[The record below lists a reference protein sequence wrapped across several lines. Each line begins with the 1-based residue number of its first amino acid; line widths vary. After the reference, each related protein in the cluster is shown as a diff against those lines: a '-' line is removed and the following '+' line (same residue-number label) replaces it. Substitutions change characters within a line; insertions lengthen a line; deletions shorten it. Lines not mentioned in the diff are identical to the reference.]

1 MGILSDAWD
10 AVTDFA
16 SDIVDTVVD
25 WFVDIP
31 DVPQYEDKS
40 QGTLVN
46 KQSNLAQIPVIYGE
60 RKVGGT
66 RVFVETSG
74 ADNTYLYVAMALCEG
89 EIEGVTEIYIN
100 DTLSSTIGGSTSHG
114 DTVNATGK
122 YGGYATFQVFHGTD
136 TQTASSL
143 LTSAPSWT
151 TDHTLKGVAYL
162 AMKFT
167 WNRDLFGSI
176 PDVQAVVKG
185 RKCYDPRDATT
196 VYTTN
201 PSLCLLDYLQN
212 SRYGK
217 ALPSSA
223 FESDYA
229 SWKSSA
235 DFCESNV
242 ASYTGGS
249 DINIFD
255 NNTVLDVSKSIID
268 NVKILLSG
276 MQGQLVYAQGVYK
289 LIIERD
295 YTTSYAFTEDNIL
308 SNISIV
314 GEKRKDRF
322 NRVIATFTN
331 PEKNWQKDQIEYP
344 EAGSSVYT
352 TLKNEDAGFEL
363 EKRLALDTVTNIYQA
378 RNIAYTALYRSRN
391 QLKAS
396 FLATVD
402 ALQVAVG
409 DIVTVTHSS
418 LGWSAKKF
426 RVMGLRLE
434 PTGNV
439 GVSLYEHDATI
450 YSWNEGAEVVA
461 PAGTTLP
468 DPFTVGAVSESTITV
483 ASSEAINDNGSSY
496 QRFVISWTEPN
507 DNFIS
512 EYIVQLKESDSS
524 DWKIQARSDEPPVY
538 VNSVVSGVDYNI
550 RIKSVNSLGVSS
562 AWTYSIDESSTTESA
577 CTTAGGTWDGSRC
590 LINFTADD
598 LTTAAG
604 GGNTTYYQDNAPTAD
619 LEIGDLWIDTND
631 SNKISRYNGTTWDS
645 VTGAVASVD
654 TVTESEIALT
664 NDKLADITTDMGAI
678 TAGSLSINN
687 LFTVDSSGNC
697 TIKNAT
703 TGARLEIK
711 NNVIKVY
718 DASNVV
724 RVQIGDL
731 S

>member
-1 MGILSDAWD
+1 MGWLSDAWD

-40 QGTLVN
+40 QGTLLN

-74 ADNTYLYVAMALCEG
+74 ADNQYLYIALVLAEG
-89 EIEGVTEIYIN
+89 EVNAIGDVYIN
-100 DTLSSTIGGSTSHG
+100 DVLST
-114 DTVNATGK
+114 DAK
-122 YGGYATFQVFHGTD
+122 YSGLVSIDKMLGTD
-136 TQTASSL
+136 TQTASTV
-143 LTSAPSWT
+143 LTAAPSWT

-162 AMKFT
+162 GMRFK
-167 WNRDLFGSI
+167 WDRDVFGSI
-176 PDVQAVVKG
+176 PDVQAVVQG
-185 RKCYDPRDATT
+185 RKCYDPRSATT

-201 PSLCLLDYLQN
+201 PAICLLDYLTN

-217 ALPSSA
+217 GLPSSS

-229 SWKSSA
+229 SWKSAA
-235 DFCESNV
+235 DFCDSNV
-242 ASYTGGS
+242 TSYTGGS
-249 DINIFD
+249 TIDLFSCNAVIDI
-255 NNTVLDVSKSIID
+255 SKTIID
-268 NVKILLSG
+268 NVKVLLSG

-289 LIIERD
+289 LIPEKD
-295 YTTSYAFTEDNIL
+295 YTANYAFTEDNIL
-308 SNISIV
+308 SNISVV
-314 GEKRKDRF
+314 GEKRKDKF

-331 PEKNWQKDQIEYP
+331 PDKNWQKDQIEYP

-439 GVSLYEHDATI
+439 GVSLHEHDSTI
-450 YSWNEGAEVVA
+450 YAWNEGAEVEQ
-461 PAGTTLP
+461 PASTTLP
-468 DPFTVGAVSESTITV
+468 DPFTVGVISESTITV

-496 QRFVISWTEPN
+496 QRFIIGWTEPN

-538 VNSVVSGVDYNI
+538 VNSVVSGVAYNI

-562 AWTYSIDESSTTESA
+562 SWVYSVNEAATSESA
-577 CTTAGGTWDGSRC
+577 CTTAGGTWDGTRC
-590 LINFTADD
+590 LINFTADN

-604 GGNTTYYQDNAPTAD
+604 GGNTTYYQDAEPTGD
-619 LEIGDLWIDTND
+619 LSEGDLWFDTND
-631 SNKISRYNGTTWDS
+631 NNKIYRYSGSAWVAASGNLIATE
-645 VTGAVASVD
+645 VTD
-654 TVTESEIALT
+654 
-664 NDKLADITTDMGAI
+664 LADITPSAGTITSGTLEVGAGGVVI
-678 TAGSLSINN
+678 QSAASGSRLVI
-687 LFTVDSSGNC
+687 SSE
-697 TIKNAT
+697 T
-703 TGARLEIK
+703 LE
-711 NNVIKVY
+711 VY
-718 DASNVV
+718 DGTTL
-724 RVQIGDL
+724 RVKIGKL

>member
-1 MGILSDAWD
+1 MGWLSDAWD

-40 QGTLVN
+40 QGTLLN

-74 ADNTYLYVAMALCEG
+74 ADNQYLYIALVLAEG
-89 EIEGVTEIYIN
+89 EVNAIGDVYIN
-100 DTLSSTIGGSTSHG
+100 DVLST
-114 DTVNATGK
+114 DAK
-122 YGGYATFQVFHGTD
+122 YSGLVSIDKMLGTD
-136 TQTASSL
+136 TQTASTV
-143 LTSAPSWT
+143 LTAAPSWT

-162 AMKFT
+162 GMRFK
-167 WNRDLFGSI
+167 WDRDVFGSI
-176 PDVQAVVKG
+176 PDVQAVVQG
-185 RKCYDPRDATT
+185 RKCYDPRSATT

-201 PSLCLLDYLQN
+201 PAICLLDYLTN

-217 ALPSSA
+217 GLPSSS

-229 SWKSSA
+229 SWKSAA
-235 DFCESNV
+235 DFCDSNV
-242 ASYTGGS
+242 TSYTGGS
-249 DINIFD
+249 TIDLFSCNAVIDI
-255 NNTVLDVSKSIID
+255 SKTIID
-268 NVKILLSG
+268 NVKVLLSG

-289 LIIERD
+289 LIPEKD
-295 YTTSYAFTEDNIL
+295 YTANYAFTEDNIL
-308 SNISIV
+308 SNISVV
-314 GEKRKDRF
+314 GEKRKDKF

-331 PEKNWQKDQIEYP
+331 PDKNWQKDQIEYP

-439 GVSLYEHDATI
+439 GVSLHEHDSTI
-450 YSWNEGAEVVA
+450 YAWNEGAEVEQ
-461 PAGTTLP
+461 PASTTLP
-468 DPFTVGAVSESTITV
+468 DPFTVGVISESTITV

-496 QRFVISWTEPN
+496 QRFIIGWTEPN

-538 VNSVVSGVDYNI
+538 VNSVVSGVAYNI

-562 AWTYSIDESSTTESA
+562 SWVYSINEAATSESA
-577 CTTAGGTWDGSRC
+577 CTTAGGTWDGTRC
-590 LINFTADD
+590 LINFTADN

-604 GGNTTYYQDNAPTAD
+604 GGNTTYYQDAEPTGD
-619 LEIGDLWIDTND
+619 LSEGDLWFDTND
-631 SNKISRYNGTTWDS
+631 NNKIYRYSGSAWVAASGNLIATE
-645 VTGAVASVD
+645 VTD
-654 TVTESEIALT
+654 
-664 NDKLADITTDMGAI
+664 LADITPSAGTITSGTLEVGAGGVVI
-678 TAGSLSINN
+678 QSAASGSRLVI
-687 LFTVDSSGNC
+687 SSE
-697 TIKNAT
+697 T
-703 TGARLEIK
+703 LE
-711 NNVIKVY
+711 VY
-718 DASNVV
+718 DGTTL
-724 RVQIGDL
+724 RVKIGKL

>member
-1 MGILSDAWD
+1 MGFFDD
-10 AVTDFA
+10 VFDFVGDIFE
-16 SDIVDTVVD
+16 DIVE

-31 DVPQYEDKS
+31 DVPDYEDKS
-40 QGTLVN
+40 QGTLLN
-46 KQSNLAQIPVIYGE
+46 KQSNLAPIPVVYGE

-74 ADNTYLYVAMALCEG
+74 TDNTYLYICLVLSEG
-89 EIEGVTEIYIN
+89 EISGIKEIYVN
-100 DTLSSTIGGSTSHG
+100 DKLSSTIGGLSTHG
-114 DTVNATGK
+114 QTINATGDI
-122 YGGYATFQVFHGTD
+122 GGYATFQAFHGTD
-136 TQTASSL
+136 DQVASSL
-143 LTSAPSWT
+143 LTTAPSWT
-151 TDHTLKGVAYL
+151 ANHRLRGVAYL
-162 AMKFT
+162 ACKFT

-176 PDVQAVVKG
+176 PDVTVVLKG
-185 RKCYDPRDATT
+185 KKVYDPRDATT
-196 VYTTN
+196 GYSTN
-201 PSLCLLDYLQN
+201 PSLCLLDYLTN

-217 ALPSSA
+217 NLPSSA

-229 SWKSSA
+229 SWKSAA

-242 ASYTGGS
+242 TDYTGGS
-249 DINIFD
+249 SINIYD
-255 NNTVLDVSKSIID
+255 CHAVIDVSKTIID

-276 MQGQLVYAQGVYK
+276 MQGQLVYSQGVYK
-289 LIIERD
+289 LIPEND
-295 YTTSYAFTEDNIL
+295 YTASYAFNEDNIL
-308 SNISIV
+308 SNITIV
-314 GEKRKDRF
+314 GEKRKDKY

-331 PEKNWQKDQIEYP
+331 PDKEWQQDQIEYP
-344 EAGSSVYT
+344 EAGSSEYT
-352 TLKNEDAGFEL
+352 SLLAEDSGFEL
-363 EKRLALDTVTNIYQA
+363 ETRMSLETITNVYQA
-378 RNIAYTALYRSRN
+378 RNAAYTLLYRSRS
-391 QLKAS
+391 QLKCS

-409 DIVTVTHSS
+409 DIVNVTHSS

-426 RVMGLRLE
+426 RVIGLSLQQD
-434 PTGNV
+434 GNV

-450 YSWNEGAEVVA
+450 YAWNEGVEVEQ
-461 PAGTTLP
+461 PAATTLP
-468 DPFTVGAVSESTITV
+468 DPFTVGAVSESTISV

-512 EYIVQLKESDSS
+512 EYIVQLKESDST

-538 VNSVVSGVDYNI
+538 INSIVSGVDYNI
-550 RIKSVNSLGVSS
+550 RIKSVNSLGVAS
-562 AWTYSIDESSTTESA
+562 AWVYAIDEASTSESA
-577 CTTAGGTWDGSRC
+577 CNTAGGTWDGTRC
-590 LINFTADD
+590 LINFTASN

-604 GGNTTYYQDNAPTAD
+604 GGNTTYYQDNAPTSD
-619 LEIGDLWIDTND
+619 LETGDLWIDTND
-631 SNKISRYNGTTWDS
+631 SNKISRYNGTSWDG
-645 VTGAVASVD
+645 VTGAVASID
-654 TVTESEIALT
+654 SVTEDEISLT
-664 NDKLADITTDMGAI
+664 NDKLADITSDLGAI

-697 TIKNAT
+697 TIKNAA

>member
-1 MGILSDAWD
+1 MGFFSD
-10 AVTDFA
+10 VFDFVG
-16 SDIVDTVVD
+16 DIFNEVVE

-31 DVPQYEDKS
+31 DVPEYEDKS

-74 ADNTYLYVAMALCEG
+74 SDNEYLYVCLVLCEG
-89 EIEGVTEIYIN
+89 EVNAIGDVYIN
-100 DTLSSTIGGSTSHG
+100 DVLST
-114 DTVNATGK
+114 DAK
-122 YGGYATFQVFHGTD
+122 YSGLVLIDKKLGTD
-136 TQTASSL
+136 TQTASTV
-143 LTSAPSWT
+143 LTPAPSWT
-151 TDHTLKGVAYL
+151 TSHTLKGVAYL
-162 AMKFT
+162 GMRFK
-167 WNRDLFGSI
+167 WDRDVFGSI
-176 PDVQAVVKG
+176 PDVQAVVQG

-201 PSLCLLDYLQN
+201 PALCLLDYLTN
-212 SRYGK
+212 TRYGK
-217 ALPSSA
+217 GLPSSA

-242 ASYTGGS
+242 VSYTGGA

-255 NNTVLDVSKSIID
+255 SNTVLDVSKSIID

-276 MQGQLVYAQGVYK
+276 MQGQLVYTQGVYK

-295 YTTSYAFTEDNIL
+295 YSASYAFTEDNIL
-308 SNISIV
+308 GGISVV
-314 GEKRKDRF
+314 GEKRKDKY

-331 PEKNWQKDQIEYP
+331 PDKNWQSDQIEYP
-344 EAGSSVYT
+344 EAGSATYT
-352 TLKNEDAGFEL
+352 SLKAEDSGFEL
-363 EKRLALDTVTNIYQA
+363 ETRVALDTVTNVYQA
-378 RNIAYTALYRSRN
+378 RNIAYTLLYRSRS
-391 QLKAS
+391 QIKCS

-418 LGWSAKKF
+418 LGWSSKKF
-426 RVMGLRLE
+426 RVIGLSLQAD
-434 PTGNV
+434 GNV
-439 GVSLYEHDATI
+439 GVSLHEHDATI
-450 YSWNEGAEVVA
+450 YSWNEGAEVEQ
-461 PAGTTLP
+461 PAGTSLP
-468 DPFTVGAVSESTITV
+468 DPFTVGAISESTITV

-538 VNSVVSGVDYNI
+538 VNSVVSGVAYNI

-562 AWTYSIDESSTTESA
+562 SWIYSINEAATTEAA
-577 CTTAGGTWDGSRC
+577 CTTAGGTWDGTRC
-590 LINFTADD
+590 LINFTADN

-631 SNKISRYNGTTWDS
+631 SNKISRYNGTTWDG

-664 NDKLADITTDMGAI
+664 NDKLADITTDLGAI
-678 TAGSLSINN
+678 TAGSISINN

-697 TIKNAT
+697 TIKNAV